1 LTIRLLL
8 HDKLALSALNF
19 PAAKAALHFL
29 TDTQTAVS
37 IAMLIDDCARPLIS
51 IRDR

>member
-1 LTIRLLL
+1 VT
-8 HDKLALSALNF
+8 STLNF

-29 TDTQTAVS
+29 ADMLS
-37 IAMLIDDCARPLIS
+37 IALIAMSINDCARPLIS